1 MLRMVLHRFGI
12 SPGGRGGFH
21 LSPMNVLKVM
31 ENLSFP
37 SCCHKNPCFGG
48 TTFLIQKK
56 SMSFLMNK
64 RNGFLIEKG
73 DSCPDLNRNFI
84 AGFSH
89 QQLFA
94 EKLWICA
101 FWYGGC
107 WKITTSPRCLRRLW
121 ETGVS
126 CGNAF
131 FQRPWF
137 LSWKQHPTKALH
149 TLSRE
154 TTKKYT
160 FWCWCKRST
169 VKKMNGTWGALSV
182 RRKVCVLPSIRIRIH
197 I

>member
-1 MLRMVLHRFGI
+1 MKEIHLQPCWGWCFTD
-12 SPGGRGGFH
+12 SAFH
-21 LSPMNVLKVM
+21 QVAVAVSICLLWMFLKSW

-137 LSWKQHPTKALH
+137 LSWKQHPTKAF
-149 TLSRE
+149 T
-154 TTKKYT
+154 
-160 FWCWCKRST
+160 
-169 VKKMNGTWGALSV
+169 
-182 RRKVCVLPSIRIRIH
+182 P
-197 I
+197 